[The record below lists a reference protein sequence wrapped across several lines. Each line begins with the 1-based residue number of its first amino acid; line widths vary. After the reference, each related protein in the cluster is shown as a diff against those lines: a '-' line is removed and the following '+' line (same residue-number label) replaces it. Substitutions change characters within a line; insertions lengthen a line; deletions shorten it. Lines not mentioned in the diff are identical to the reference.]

1 MEDNTAI
8 QIWSEK
14 TQQEKGNS
22 LAEGY
27 MSEDFTR
34 ISVTQNN
41 LQELKEKRVDVFML
55 SIYGLVIFSKALGH
69 IDEVEKVSYRV
80 FSENYSLLKEFLA
93 TSRRDNISN
102 EKWIMILQNLQDED
116 VEWKAPWMTPDEIL
130 YRYGDFD

>member
-41 LQELKEKRVDVFML
+41 LQELKEVWD
-55 SIYGLVIFSKALGH
+55 
-69 IDEVEKVSYRV
+69 
-80 FSENYSLLKEFLA
+80 
-93 TSRRDNISN
+93 
-102 EKWIMILQNLQDED
+102 Q
-116 VEWKAPWMTPDEIL
+116 
-130 YRYGDFD
+130 

>member
-34 ISVTQNN
+34 INV
-41 LQELKEKRVDVFML
+41 KVDKHLFQ
-55 SIYGLVIFSKALGH
+55 ALAQ
-69 IDEVEKVSYRV
+69 YW
-80 FSENYSLLKEFLA
+80 NPAYS
-93 TSRRDNISN
+93 
-102 EKWIMILQNLQDED
+102 
-116 VEWKAPWMTPDEIL
+116 
-130 YRYGDFD
+130 